1 MKKTVLI
8 LAVLECLLFL
18 GGCGTSDTEQ
28 AKDYKIAEAGTWIDG
43 TYTETANG
51 KNGNFE
57 VTVVIE
63 GGNIASI
70 SVGNN
75 EETPDK
81 GGVAIAQLPEEIVTA
96 QSYDVDA
103 VTGATITSNGIKDA
117 VARCLEKASE
127 QP

>member
-1 MKKTVLI
+1 MKKTISI
-8 LAVLECLLFL
+8 LAVLGCLLIL

-28 AKDYKIAEAGTWIDG
+28 AKDYKISDAGTWIDG
-43 TYTETANG
+43 TYTETADG
-51 KNGNFE
+51 KKGNFE

-63 GGNIASI
+63 DGNIASI

-117 VARCLEKASE
+117 VAGCLEKASR
-127 QP
+127 QQ

>member
-1 MKKTVLI
+1 MKRTTLI
-8 LAVLECLLFL
+8 VAVLGCLLFL

-28 AKDYKIAEAGTWIDG
+28 KKSYEIAEAGTWADG
-43 TYTETANG
+43 IYMEMANG
-51 KNGNFE
+51 KKGNFE
-57 VTVVIE
+57 VTIKIE
-63 GGNIASI
+63 DGNIASI

-81 GGVAIAQLPEEIVTA
+81 GGVAIAKLPEEMVTV
-96 QSYDVDA
+96 QSYDVDG
-103 VTGATITSNGIKDA
+103 VTGATITSNGLKDA

>member
-1 MKKTVLI
+1 MKRTTLI
-8 LAVLECLLFL
+8 VAVLGCLLFL

-28 AKDYKIAEAGTWIDG
+28 KKSYEIAEAGTWADG
-43 TYTETANG
+43 IYMEMANG
-51 KNGNFE
+51 KKGNFE
-57 VTVVIE
+57 VTIKIE
-63 GGNIASI
+63 DGNIASI

-81 GGVAIAQLPEEIVTA
+81 GGVAIAKLPEEMVTV
-96 QSYDVDA
+96 QSHDVDG
-103 VTGATITSNGIKDA
+103 VTGATITSNGLKDA

>member
-1 MKKTVLI
+1 MKKTNSI
-8 LAVLECLLFL
+8 LAVLGCLLIL

-28 AKDYKIAEAGTWIDG
+28 AKVYKIADAGTWIDG

-51 KNGNFE
+51 KNGKFE

-75 EETPDK
+75 AKTPDK
-81 GGVAIAQLPEEIVTA
+81 GGVAIAQLPEEIVVA

-117 VARCLEKASE
+117 VAKCLEKASE
-127 QP
+127 Q